1 MHEAHSAVDN
11 IKTTTCTCMFG
22 EVSVVFP
29 HIEYFRVSASP
40 NTGDT
45 EKDDYSVSIKTI
57 YDLDRL
63 ASSLNSAFSVND
75 ERLIWTKDTAAYY
88 ELADLLK
95 TIGDD
100 SEGGY
105 YVDFARYPEKEPDK
119 PYVFVLYDKFEF
131 NLEELKA
138 VIDDGCQFRD
148 GLYWLLQEG
157 ADAVRCMKS
166 NLAHEFNA

>member
-1 MHEAHSAVDN
+1 MYLHVR
-11 IKTTTCTCMFG
+11 G
-22 EVSVVFP
+22 VSVVFS
-29 HIEYFRVSASP
+29 HIEYLRVSASP
-40 NTGDT
+40 NTGGT

-75 ERLIWTKDTAAYY
+75 EWLIWTKDTAAYF

-100 SEGGY
+100 SEGGC
-105 YVDFARYPEKEPDK
+105 YVDFARYPEKEPGK
-119 PYVFVLYDKFEF
+119 SYVFVQYDKFVF

-138 VIDDGCQFRD
+138 VIDDGCQFMD
-148 GLYWLLQEG
+148 WLYWLWQEG
-157 ADAVRCMKS
+157 ADTVRCLRS
-166 NLAHEFNA
+166 DLANEFNA